1 MWCSTGGSSWRCW
14 ADRLEA
20 KPRFAPFP
28 IVIAALACACVCAQA
43 QTQLQYQRRA
53 NHYEGVRARPVSG
66 FDIELLAAQA
76 AYADDSE
83 KIGERFHV
91 RFFLTRPRAVHLV
104 VRELDYR
111 HFYWLDRVQP
121 ESPWRA
127 GFANVF
133 SWSTAEVVRQL
144 GDLRISD
151 LGVVVRL
158 DRDTPSAIEEVAPA
172 LFYQSQFPAAVR
184 AYVFHFRL
192 REEAML
198 RAAIF
203 RDAGSEPIWSAPSAR
218 RTAGRPFSY
227 QWDLANGAAPEG
239 AYRLVLSGY
248 LLSTNDPVSQV
259 VRFHHR
265 PRVR

>member
-1 MWCSTGGSSWRCW
+1 
-14 ADRLEA
+14 
-20 KPRFAPFP
+20 
-28 IVIAALACACVCAQA
+28 VQA
-43 QTQLQYQRRA
+43 QTQLQYQKRA

-76 AYADDSE
+76 AYADDAE

-111 HFYWLDRVQP
+111 YFYWLDRVQP

-144 GDLRISD
+144 RDLRISD

-158 DRDTPSAIEEVAPA
+158 DRATPSAIEEVAPA
-172 LFYQSQFPAAVR
+172 LFYQSQFPAGIR
-184 AYVFHFRL
+184 GYVFHFRL

-203 RDAGSEPIWSAPSAR
+203 KDTGTEPIWSAPSVR

-227 QWDLANGAAPEG
+227 KWDLAEGGPPEG

-248 LLSTNDPVSQV
+248 VLSTNDPISQV

-265 PRVR
+265 PQVR